1 MTEHTQDEHAL
12 DSSIEELS
20 ISEEPIDPTVSTEA
34 VEMAKDKTQSYAKAL
49 WSLIN
54 DHTKS
59 TREQPEAKL
68 TEPKRFTMENAWI
81 LNVLLAVPY
90 FLVGLFLFSFFWDF
104 EGLHWAFWGLQI
116 DMEGLFRI
124 LSVSGLIGF
133 MTNWLAIT
141 MLFRPAVKRPILG
154 HGLIPAQKD
163 RIAWR
168 LSQAVATD
176 LINPEIIKRKI
187 HESNAIGKYRE
198 QATEVIRKVIDA
210 PTFRTELK
218 RLVVEYVDEMVA
230 DPTIRTA
237 IATRILQQI
246 ESAVESKTVERFAL
260 RLYTYLRGQE
270 AQELIDEALLELP
283 HTIENG
289 LDKLDDLLDN
299 IPKKIDE
306 HSDAIENLVT
316 NILFKLVNQLDVQ
329 KLVQDNIQQF
339 EERRL
344 EKMIKGATNEQLN
357 YIQYLGAVLGTIGG
371 FVIWEPLISIIV
383 LGSITGSILLL
394 DHLLF
399 TWNQTSQNKDLPG

>member
-1 MTEHTQDEHAL
+1 MNPTPDPL
-12 DSSIEELS
+12 EELNLTDES
-20 ISEEPIDPTVSTEA
+20 LDPTVRTEA
-34 VEMAKDKTQSYAKAL
+34 VEMAKDKTQAYGKAL

-54 DHTKS
+54 AHAKQS
-59 TREQPEAKL
+59 REKAPIA
-68 TEPKRFTMENAWI
+68 TVEPKRYSMENAWI
-81 LNVLLAVPY
+81 LNLLLAVPY
-90 FLVGLFLFSFFWDF
+90 LLVGMFITSFFWDF
-104 EGLHWAFWGLQI
+104 PGMHWNLWGLPI
-116 DMEGLFRI
+116 EMTGLLRI
-124 LSVSGLIGF
+124 LSVSGMIGF

-141 MLFRPAVKRPILG
+141 MLFRPAVKRPLLG

-168 LSQAVATD
+168 LSQAVAND
-176 LINPEIIKRKI
+176 LINPEIIKQKI

-198 QATEVIRKVIDA
+198 QATDVIRKVIDA
-210 PTFRTELK
+210 PTFRDELK
-218 RLVVEYVDEMVA
+218 KLVVDYVDEMIA

-237 IATRILQQI
+237 IATRILEQI
-246 ESAVESKTVERFAL
+246 ETAMESKTVERFAL

-283 HTIENG
+283 ASIENG
-289 LDKLDDLLDN
+289 LDKLDDILDN

-316 NILFKLVNQLDVQ
+316 NIIFKLVNQLDVQ

-383 LGSITGSILLL
+383 LGTLTGSILLV

-399 TWNQTSQNKDLPG
+399 TWQQK